1 MLEQK
6 EQGGWGVGGDRSE
19 SWQLCL
25 LEGFVKILTLAGM
38 Q

>member
-1 MLEQK
+1 MLQQNEQ
-6 EQGGWGVGGDRSE
+6 EGRVGGDRSE
-19 SWQLCL
+19 SWELCL